1 MTRTEFEARLP
12 EVRQQMMRWARAKVR
27 GGDVED
33 FVQEALLRVLGTLD
47 RIEAD
52 DAVHW
57 SIGIL
62 RNVMRHTWRDAGR
75 ASFVPLVH
83 EETGDAVDI
92 PVEAAQETWC
102 EAQEALRV
110 IASLPADRQSLFVDV
125 RRAREL
131 PGGGCRGAGSS
142 ARHGE
147 EPRVPH
153 LGRRARSGGRAS
165 PAQALGH
172 LSLCCGAG

>member
-12 EVRQQMMRWARAKVR
+12 EVRKEMMRWARVRMR

-62 RNVMRHTWRDAGR
+62 RNVMREWFKRPGAR
-75 ASFVPLVH
+75 EVSLVN
-83 EETGDAVDI
+83 EEGEAFDI
-92 PVEAAQETWC
+92 PVESGQEAWC
-102 EAQEALRV
+102 EAQEVLRV
-110 IASLPADRQSLFVDV
+110 IASLPAERQSLFVEVALLGNSLAEAAEARGVPIGTV
-125 RRAREL
+125 R
-131 PGGGCRGAGSS
+131 S
-142 ARHGE
+142 
-147 EPRVPH
+147 RVYRTWDAVRDAAN
-153 LGRRARSGGRAS
+153 GRRLPKAWA
-165 PAQALGH
+165 A
-172 LSLCCGAG
+172 

>member
-92 PVEAAQETWC
+92 PVEAVQETWC
-102 EAQEALRV
+102 EVQEALRV

-125 RRAREL
+125 AVLGNSLEEVAEAQSLPLGTVKSRVYRTWDAVREAVDGRPL
-131 PGGGCRGAGSS
+131 PKLWA
-142 ARHGE
+142 A
-147 EPRVPH
+147 
-153 LGRRARSGGRAS
+153 
-165 PAQALGH
+165 
-172 LSLCCGAG
+172 